1 MAVCAVADVNVLV
14 IGAGQVGS
22 TVVEALHD
30 EHDLT
35 VIDAD
40 RGRLEALEQRWEIA
54 TWHGDGA
61 SRRVLRDGGAEAA
74 DLCIACTSRDEVN
87 IIAAIFSKRLSAD
100 VKTVVRT
107 GNVEYLELWRERQ
120 LDFDHMVSSQEETA
134 HAVLRTI
141 GLPAA
146 KQTDAFA
153 DGRVQIVELDV
164 DLGKGRPEVI
174 GVPLRDAP
182 TPSDSRV
189 AGIIRGGDQILPRGE
204 ESILAGDRVIVIGSP
219 RAVKEWSAIVAGDER
234 PVDDVVV
241 FGAGRTGVATSRI
254 LLEQGIR
261 IRLVEADRERAR
273 VVEEQLPGARVFH
286 ASGIEPDFLEQE
298 RIGRVEAAVFAMPD
312 DAKNLYAATLA
323 KLHGVQLTIGIVHE
337 PVSAEVFERAGVDV
351 ALNPRLLTAEEMVRF
366 ARDPRTQQV
375 AMLEGDRYEILDIT
389 VRPTSRLLRTPFK
402 DLPMTGTL
410 IGAIVRDGDV
420 IFPHGADVLEAGDRV
435 ILFTASSRVSEVE
448 RAL

>member
-1 MAVCAVADVNVLV
+1 MRLD
-14 IGAGQVGS
+14 GRR
-22 TVVEALHD
+22 HD
-30 EHDLT
+30 EL
-35 VIDAD
+35 
-40 RGRLEALEQRWEIA
+40 
-54 TWHGDGA
+54 
-61 SRRVLRDGGAEAA
+61 
-74 DLCIACTSRDEVN
+74 
-87 IIAAIFSKRLSAD
+87 
-100 VKTVVRT
+100 
-107 GNVEYLELWRERQ
+107 
-120 LDFDHMVSSQEETA
+120 
-134 HAVLRTI
+134 
-141 GLPAA
+141 
-146 KQTDAFA
+146 
-153 DGRVQIVELDV
+153 
-164 DLGKGRPEVI
+164 
-174 GVPLRDAP
+174 
-182 TPSDSRV
+182 
-189 AGIIRGGDQILPRGE
+189 
-204 ESILAGDRVIVIGSP
+204 
-219 RAVKEWSAIVAGDER
+219 R
-234 PVDDVVV
+234 PV
-241 FGAGRTGVATSRI
+241 
-254 LLEQGIR
+254 E
-261 IRLVEADRERAR
+261 
-273 VVEEQLPGARVFH
+273 
-286 ASGIEPDFLEQE
+286 IEPDFLEQE